1 VFVSLGLG
9 SVIASAIDVAP
20 WITVPGRY
28 KGIVFTLVGV
38 MLAFNYWFVIA
49 RGRRDD
55 CRPGELCHPDSPG
68 ARTNRVLFWV
78 SVAIYVV
85 AVSATY
91 AALWWVRRQA

>member
-9 SVIASAIDVAP
+9 SVIASAVEIAP
-20 WITVPGRY
+20 WVTVPGRH
-28 KGIVFTLVGV
+28 KGLVFTLVGA

-49 RGRRDD
+49 RGRRAD
-55 CRPGELCHPDSPG
+55 CQPGELCHPGSPG
-68 ARTNRVLFWV
+68 ARTNRILFWV
-78 SVAIYVV
+78 SVVVYIV